1 MKQQEINHRLR
12 RELTALF
19 TFAVASMASAA
30 YADSATATAA
40 ATFAADTRSGTI
52 RAISPCAVEY
62 SPSWSGVTDEG
73 AYVVIE
79 KVEHAGM
86 FNAVT
91 STVITCA
98 ADAEGGCAYAVSDGD
113 ERCVRLVHRVYS
125 SGGEEI
131 GEPLVR
137 DVAFGYQSAAGAAF
151 AADSRTNSLQETVS
165 ARKGVNLAYSTAW
178 AANTASV
185 SIKAVRLSGRGGAPV
200 ATNALFSA
208 AADAEGVT
216 AMRGVGRGW
225 WRLLFQSADDSD
237 DVLLEYLTDEF
248 KIPGGFIVGFW

>member
-1 MKQQEINHRLR
+1 
-12 RELTALF
+12 
-19 TFAVASMASAA
+19 MASAA

-62 SPSWSGVTDEG
+62 SPSWSGVADEG

-79 KVEHAGM
+79 KVEHDGM
-86 FNAVT
+86 PNVAT
-91 STVITCA
+91 SVVATCA

-208 AADAEGVT
+208 AADAEGST
-216 AMRGVGRGW
+216 PLGDVGIGW
-225 WRLLFQSADDSD
+225 RRLLYRLADGSGNT
-237 DVLLEYLTDEF
+237 LLEYLTDEF
-248 KIPGGFIVGFW
+248 RMPGGMLLMVW